1 MSALDAEISPVTV
14 DKMTDA
20 ISRQGL
26 FMPRIVALLGGGFG
40 LVAMALATVGL
51 YGVVSFMVGR
61 RTQEIG
67 IRMTLGAQRGAV
79 LRMVLANGLVLAAT
93 GLIIGLTIALVAAP
107 TVRSMLVG
115 VSPYDPAT
123 FFAISAALLAAT
135 AIASYLPAARATR
148 VDPILALR
156 HE

>member
-1 MSALDAEISPVTV
+1 MV
-14 DKMTDA
+14 
-20 ISRQGL
+20 
-26 FMPRIVALLGGGFG
+26 GGAFGF
-40 LVAMALATVGL
+40 VAMSLAAVGL

-79 LRMVLANGLVLAAT
+79 LRMVLANGLILASV
-93 GLIIGLTIALVAAP
+93 GLLVGLAIALVAAP
-107 TVRSMLVG
+107 AIRSMLVG

-123 FFAISAALLAAT
+123 FVAISAALLAAT
-135 AIASYLPAARATR
+135 AVASYLPAARATR

>member
-1 MSALDAEISPVTV
+1 MNDLIS
-14 DKMTDA
+14 
-20 ISRQGL
+20 QGGL
-26 FMPRIVALLGGGFG
+26 FMPRIIAVLGGAFGF
-40 LVAMALATVGL
+40 VAMSLAAVGL

-79 LRMVLANGLVLAAT
+79 LRMVLANGLILAST
-93 GLIIGLTIALVAAP
+93 GLIVGFAIALAAAP

-123 FFAISAALLAAT
+123 FIAISAALLAAT
-135 AIASYLPAARATR
+135 AVASYLPAARATR